1 MCKMAHKTRK
11 KLTKKEIKRDPV
23 GEKLEA
29 GLIFIQTHQKEVIG
43 ALLGIILI
51 ILVGQFMISK
61 RNSSSEQAMAGFIT
75 AGQIFS
81 QAESAASMN
90 QLEQAFQ
97 GMDAAYSMAMQTWNN
112 YPQNDWAQKSAVLA
126 AKIDIIRGNYDVAI
140 TTLSTVLAT
149 NPREDVKIPA
159 LLHMGI
165 VLENRGSEQDLAN
178 AVSSYQEILDIA
190 DQNDMV
196 RAEALYGLSRISF
209 ARGENAQS
217 LDYLEQAM
225 AMGTDTT
232 NFENYRMMQ
241 LTQMTE

>member
-1 MCKMAHKTRK
+1 MAHKTRK

-43 ALLGIILI
+43 ALIGIVLI
-51 ILVGQFMISK
+51 ILVGQFLISK
-61 RNSSSEQAMAGFIT
+61 RNSASEGAMAGFVT
-75 AGQIFS
+75 AGQLFS
-81 QAESAASMN
+81 QAETAASMN
-90 QLEQAFQ
+90 QFEQAFQ
-97 GMDAAYSMAMQTWNN
+97 AMDAAYSMAMQTWNN
-112 YPQNDWAQKSAVLA
+112 NPQNEWAKKSAILA

-140 TTLSTVLAT
+140 STLSTVLAS
-149 NPREDVKIPA
+149 NPHDSVKMPA

-178 AVSSYQEILDIA
+178 AASSYQEILDAA
-190 DQNDMV
+190 DQNSMI
-196 RAEALYGLSRISF
+196 RSEALYGLSRVSF
-209 ARGENAQS
+209 ARGENTQS

-232 NFENYRMMQ
+232 TFEKYRIMQ
-241 LTQMTE
+241 LTGITE